1 MNHAEVVAALEAL
14 LPSRERLEL
23 AIEGYRPAAVALI
36 LVDRGGAPHVPFIV
50 RPDAMRAHSGQIALP
65 GGVRDPHDPSFAD
78 TARRETFEEL
88 GIPPEHVRVLGML
101 DDVPTPTRFVI
112 TPVVGVLT
120 VPCDYQPSPH
130 EVAQVFEAPLA
141 TFADRD
147 AAEDMG
153 EREAWGRRYRLRAY
167 PDQSHR
173 IWGATARVLE
183 SLFDV
188 IATSSPRGASRGT

>member
-1 MNHAEVVAALEAL
+1 
-14 LPSRERLEL
+14 
-23 AIEGYRPAAVALI
+23 
-36 LVDRGGAPHVPFIV
+36 
-50 RPDAMRAHSGQIALP
+50 
-65 GGVRDPHDPSFAD
+65 
-78 TARRETFEEL
+78 
-88 GIPPEHVRVLGML
+88 ML
-101 DDVPTPTRFVI
+101 DDVPTPSGFVI

-120 VPCDYQPSPH
+120 SPCDYQPNPH

-153 EREAWGRRYRLRAY
+153 ERENWGVRYRLRAY
-167 PDQSHR
+167 PYQSHR

-188 IATSSPRGASRGT
+188 LAAATSSRPGASRGT

>member
-1 MNHAEVVAALEAL
+1 MTHAEVVAALEAL
-14 LPSRERLEL
+14 LPARARVEL
-23 AIEGYRPAAVALI
+23 AIEGYRPAAVALL

-50 RPDAMRAHSGQIALP
+50 RPEAMRAHSGQIALP
-65 GGVRDPHDPSFAD
+65 GGVRDPDDRSFAD
-78 TARRETFEEL
+78 TARREAFEEL
-88 GIPPEHVRVLGML
+88 GIAPEHVRVLGML

-120 VPCDYQPSPH
+120 APCDYLPNPH

-153 EREAWGRRYRLRAY
+153 EREHWGVRYQLRAY
-167 PDQSHR
+167 PYESHR

-183 SLFDV
+183 SLFDLLRPV
-188 IATSSPRGASRGT
+188 

>member
-1 MNHAEVVAALEAL
+1 MTHAEVVAALEAA
-14 LPSRERLEL
+14 LPARRRLEL
-23 AIEGYRPAAVALI
+23 AMDGYRAAAVALI
-36 LVDRGGAPHVPFIV
+36 LVERAGAPHVPFIV
-50 RPDAMRAHSGQIALP
+50 RPAAMRAHSGQIALP
-65 GGVRDPHDPSFAD
+65 GGVRDPGDPSFAH

-88 GIPPEHVRVLGML
+88 GIAPERVRVLGML

-120 VPCDYQPSPH
+120 APCDYLPNPE

-141 TFADRD
+141 TFADRG

-153 EREAWGRRYRLRAY
+153 EREHWGVRYRLRAY
-167 PDQSHR
+167 PYESHR

-188 IATSSPRGASRGT
+188 LAGATSPPG